1 MNWLINE
8 IVKSG
13 NSTALVQSYNKNT
26 NFIVLNNIQG
36 EIKDGSVIVGDESG
50 STGILNGFTIS
61 EIYSSDEYA
70 DTSWND
76 LNNMVFES
84 GDGPCRLVAID
95 EHFTGLLSQDY
106 QTTYI
111 VREV

>member
-1 MNWLINE
+1 MNWLTNE
-8 IVKSG
+8 IVRSG
-13 NSTALVQSYNKNT
+13 NYTARVQSYNKDT
-26 NFIVLNNIQG
+26 NFIVLSDIEG
-36 EIKDGSVIVGDESG
+36 DIKDGSVIVGDESG
-50 STGILNGFTIS
+50 SVGTLNGFAIS

-70 DTSWND
+70 DTNWDD

-84 GDGPCRLVAID
+84 GDGPCELVAID

-106 QTTYI
+106 QSTYI